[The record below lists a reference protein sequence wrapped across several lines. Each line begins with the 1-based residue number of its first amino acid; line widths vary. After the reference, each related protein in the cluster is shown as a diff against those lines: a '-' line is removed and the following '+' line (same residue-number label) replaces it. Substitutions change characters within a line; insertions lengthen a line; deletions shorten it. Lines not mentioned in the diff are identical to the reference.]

1 MVNKECPI
9 CYEKLGKLYRELE
22 CGHRYHLKCIAFY
35 EKLKNQKD
43 LNCPY
48 CRKSY
53 SNMKL
58 RERTYKLTSEEEI
71 KKSEF
76 VSSLIYLMNEIEGKS
91 KNKKIIIIN
100 NIYNNILSNAE
111 MLKDR
116 KFGFEKFVPVMIH
129 KVGELSLDLSNIY
142 NDKKISK
149 KQYDIFE
156 NNKNK
161 IESLF

>member
-1 MVNKECPI
+1 
-9 CYEKLGKLYRELE
+9 
-22 CGHRYHLKCIAFY
+22 
-35 EKLKNQKD
+35 
-43 LNCPY
+43 
-48 CRKSY
+48 
-53 SNMKL
+53 MKL
-58 RERTYKLTSEEEI
+58 RERTYKLTSQEEI

-76 VSSLIYLMNEIEGKS
+76 VLSLIYLMNEIKGKS

-116 KFGFEKFVPVMIH
+116 KFGFEKFVQVMIY
-129 KVGELSLDLSNIY
+129 KVGELSLDISNIY

-149 KQYDIFE
+149 KKYDIFE

-161 IESLF
+161 IKNLFK